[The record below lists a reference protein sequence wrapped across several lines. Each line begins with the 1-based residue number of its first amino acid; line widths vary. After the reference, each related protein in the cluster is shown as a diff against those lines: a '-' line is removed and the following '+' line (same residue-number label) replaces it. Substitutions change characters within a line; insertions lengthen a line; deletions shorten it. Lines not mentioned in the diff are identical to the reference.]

1 MPGERISQ
9 GNVLRMSPL
18 AQAVASNKQQGVG
31 SAQSGALGAS
41 TLPQPSGMASTDGS
55 MSPPQ
60 ITEEELA
67 MLEERAAAGDA
78 EALSLLEALGYVA
91 GAGGVAAGGYA
102 LYKALQG
109 RKPQAGSSGINSNQF
124 GGEEIIDAEFRDVPR
139 LGRDPRTGFTIR
151 PPEQL
156 PGPGGLRIGSNV
168 MITPVPPAQQ
178 ALPGNGVMITPPP
191 PTSDQLYLTDQSAAG
206 RERARQAELE
216 GWRKRLQEK
225 FRVNRAIR
233 SLRR

>member
-41 TLPQPSGMASTDGS
+41 TLPQSSGMVPADGS

-60 ITEEELA
+60 LTEDELA

-78 EALSLLEALGYVA
+78 DALSLLEALGYVA

-109 RKPQAGSSGINSNQF
+109 RKPQAGPAEMNLGSGMPGSSSTAVDIPVTRVY
-124 GGEEIIDAEFRDVPR
+124 EEVIPPPSQQIQPQTPLRQLP
-139 LGRDPRTGFTIR
+139 
-151 PPEQL
+151 PPEQPKL
-156 PGPGGLRIGSNV
+156 PPQVNPQRI
-168 MITPVPPAQQ
+168 M
-178 ALPGNGVMITPPP
+178 
-191 PTSDQLYLTDQSAAG
+191 
-206 RERARQAELE
+206 
-216 GWRKRLQEK
+216 
-225 FRVNRAIR
+225 R